1 MLKAQSMMLYV
12 PAGIHDLKMELV
24 AVTS

>member
-1 MLKAQSMMLYV
+1 MMLYV